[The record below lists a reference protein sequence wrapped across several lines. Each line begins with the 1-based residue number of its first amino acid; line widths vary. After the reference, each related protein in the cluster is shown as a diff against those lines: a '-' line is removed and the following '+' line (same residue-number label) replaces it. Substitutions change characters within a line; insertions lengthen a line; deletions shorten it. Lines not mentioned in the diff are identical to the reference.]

1 MFASLLLWHQPR
13 AVGLEASLTVI
24 GVPSAYSVPSPFPS
38 SLPPLLHG
46 KVFTVHILPCGWA
59 FASRLMLVPLILC
72 VFLAASRSWPLRHLC
87 AGPAPALRLLRAV
100 SALGGGLGLQ
110 PGSAQPSPAPGAP
123 EVCSARGQLPLG
135 WEGRVLSRSGEGFP
149 AHRAWGGSEQTSVEH
164 THLSL
169 I

>member
-1 MFASLLLWHQPR
+1 MELPTPCGPFNTVFASLLLWHQPR

-72 VFLAASRSWPLRHLC
+72 VFLAASRSWPLTAPLRRACTCPQVTESSEHSRRR
-87 AGPAPALRLLRAV
+87 AGLAAWL
-100 SALGGGLGLQ
+100 ST
-110 PGSAQPSPAPGAP
+110 AQPSPRCSRGVFIQRPAPPGLGGPGP
-123 EVCSARGQLPLG
+123 EQKWGRLSCSQGLG
-135 WEGRVLSRSGEGFP
+135 R
-149 AHRAWGGSEQTSVEH
+149 
-164 THLSL
+164 